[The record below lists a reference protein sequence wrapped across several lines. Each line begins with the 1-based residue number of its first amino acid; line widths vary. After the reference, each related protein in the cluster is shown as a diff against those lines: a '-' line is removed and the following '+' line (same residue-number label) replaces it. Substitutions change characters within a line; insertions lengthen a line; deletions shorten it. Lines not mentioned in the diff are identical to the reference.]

1 MPLPIILAALAT
13 TGTTILP
20 HYGGGLILYNA
31 TLGGYLAGTYLS
43 TATIATYLSTI
54 TGVAAISAAVSS
66 SAIGAFVGTAA
77 TAVGGAATAVGGAAS
92 AVVGSSGI
100 FGTTIG
106 ASGVTGTL
114 MSVGVLPATP
124 IVLPASIALLMAGGG
139 YLSYR
144 FLRLKNKINSA
155 KNGEE
160 VIFTEKEASIIEAII
175 RKFG

>member
-1 MPLPIILAALAT
+1 MLS
-13 TGTTILP
+13 
-20 HYGGGLILYNA
+20 
-31 TLGGYLAGTYLS
+31 YLAMALS
-43 TATIATYLSTI
+43 
-54 TGVAAISAAVSS
+54 V
-66 SAIGAFVGTAA
+66 F
-77 TAVGGAATAVGGAAS
+77 AAS

-124 IVLPASIALLMAGGG
+124 IVVPASIALLMAGGG

-144 FLRLKNKINSA
+144 FLRLKNKIKSA
-155 KNGEE
+155 ENGQE

>member
-1 MPLPIILAALAT
+1 MVGSAVTAIGGSAIGGAIGTAA
-13 TGTTILP
+13 
-20 HYGGGLILYNA
+20 
-31 TLGGYLAGTYLS
+31 
-43 TATIATYLSTI
+43 TAV
-54 TGVAAISAAVSS
+54 GS
-66 SAIGAFVGTAA
+66 SAIG

-124 IVLPASIALLMAGGG
+124 IVVPASIALLMAGGG

-144 FLRLKNKINSA
+144 FLRLKNKIKA
-155 KNGEE
+155 TKNGEE